1 VKILDDAVDEFS
13 RRAIDNIEETAE
25 GFRTLGTET
34 DETGEKAK
42 NLAKAQDDNTDAT
55 DRATGA
61 TERLG
66 DAQQKT
72 GEKTQQLTAEQ
83 QAAADQAKAL
93 DAAYRVLGFQSQAT
107 LTELAD
113 NARSAFET
121 VRAAVKDGAATT
133 ADAATAFEIYA
144 RAALA
149 AAENVSEGARRN
161 IEAQLRNEAATVGAT
176 DALER
181 LGLVGKQAGEDTAD
195 AATEASDALRNVADS
210 AEDAAESV
218 GGLGRAAGIAGS
230 ASYELSERLREAATE
245 ARTTSTAV
253 DGVSQAYIAA
263 VQAQSQQRAGASS
276 GGALP
281 RVQAELIRQTEE
293 LQRQL
298 EVTRQQNAQYD
309 ETAQRVAQLR
319 VQFAFLSDDRLQQL
333 AQEQIALERNQR
345 TAEANAN
352 REREQTA
359 PRPQSPSP
367 SAPSPDRASSFT
379 APITIN
385 VSGSVIGSSPS
396 QLATELARL
405 IAPALERLRALGAY
419 RP

>member
-34 DETGEKAK
+34 DTTTAKTG
-42 NLAKAQDDNTDAT
+42 NLTKAQDDNTDAT

-149 AAENVSEGARRN
+149 AAENVGEGARRN

-195 AATEASDALRNVADS
+195 AATGAADALRDVADS

-218 GGLGRAAGIAGS
+218 DGLGRAAGIAGS

-253 DGVSQAYIAA
+253 DGVSEAYIRA
-263 VQAQSQQRAGASS
+263 VQAQSQQRDGASAS
-276 GGALP
+276 GSLP

-319 VQFAFLSDDRLQQL
+319 AQFAFLSDDRLQQL
-333 AQEQIALERNQR
+333 AQEQIALERNQQ
-345 TAEANAN
+345 TAEANAA
-352 REREQTA
+352 REAERSE
-359 PRPQSPSP
+359 PRPG
-367 SAPSPDRASSFT
+367 SATQTPTPRPGAST
-379 APITIN
+379 GGNTVNLTIN
-385 VSGSVIGSSPS
+385 LEGILIGFDRGSIE
-396 QLATELARL
+396 QLARVLIPAINRL
-405 IAPALERLRALGAY
+405 ESMGVR
-419 RP
+419 